1 MCDCG
6 APDTNYKD
14 YRIGPKKESKILNK
28 WILDNHGR
36 KLLINSPIYDTYND
50 IIGYITKNSDGNIVR
65 IFSKNVKEI
74 ID

>member
-6 APDTNYKD
+6 APDTNYRD

-36 KLLINSPIYDTYND
+36 KLLINSPIYETYND
-50 IIGYITKNSDGNIVR
+50 IIGYVTKDETGNIVR
-65 IFSKNVKEI
+65 IFEGNIKNI
-74 ID
+74 LN

>member
-6 APDTNYKD
+6 APDTNYRD
-14 YRIGPKKESKILNK
+14 YRIGPEKESKILNK

-50 IIGYITKNSDGNIVR
+50 IIGYVTKDETGNIIR
-65 IFSKNVKEI
+65 IFEGNIKNI
-74 ID
+74 LN

>member
-50 IIGYITKNSDGNIVR
+50 IIGYVTKDETENIIRIFEGNI
-65 IFSKNVKEI
+65 KNI
-74 ID
+74 LN

>member
-6 APDTNYKD
+6 APDTNYRD

-50 IIGYITKNSDGNIVR
+50 IIGYVTKDETGNIIR
-65 IFSKNVKEI
+65 IFEGNIKKILN
-74 ID
+74 

>member
-6 APDTNYKD
+6 APDTNYRD

-50 IIGYITKNSDGNIVR
+50 IIGYVTKDETGNIIR
-65 IFSKNVKEI
+65 IFKGNIKNI
-74 ID
+74 LN

>member
-6 APDTNYKD
+6 APDTNYRD

-50 IIGYITKNSDGNIVR
+50 IIGYVTKDKNGDTIR
-65 IFSKNVKEI
+65 IFERNIKKI
-74 ID
+74 LD

>member
-6 APDTNYKD
+6 APDTNYRD

-50 IIGYITKNSDGNIVR
+50 IIGYVTKDETGNIIR
-65 IFSKNVKEI
+65 IFEGNIKNI
-74 ID
+74 LN